1 METTVAVMA
10 VEGGYR
16 GAGGVRWP
24 YSPSELQILGVFF
37 YFNFHMETKFG
48 GERLEYLY
56 LFCSMLIFAVGYRRR
71 DVSN

>member
-10 VEGGYR
+10 VEGGYL

-24 YSPSELQILGVFF
+24 YSPSEMLILGVFF
-37 YFNFHMETKFG
+37 YFHMETKFG
-48 GERLEYLY
+48 GERPEYLH

>member
-24 YSPSELQILGVFF
+24 YSPSEMLILGVFF
-37 YFNFHMETKFG
+37 LLSHGDQVWRREARISAFV
-48 GERLEYLY
+48 
-56 LFCSMLIFAVGYRRR
+56 LFYVNVCCWV
-71 DVSN
+71 

>member
-10 VEGGYR
+10 VEGGCW

-24 YSPSELQILGVFF
+24 YSPSEMSILGVFF
-37 YFNFHMETKFG
+37 YFHMKTKFG

-56 LFCSMLIFAVGYRRR
+56 LFCSLLIFAVGYRRR
-71 DVSN
+71 DVPN